1 MKIEMTDEVKK
12 RLLPFVEKGKV
23 LLLDLDNGLGPYS
36 AEGNW
41 ALVTSFRFIA
51 IDADAPKSD
60 YGITLDSDI
69 GPIYFKDFAK
79 DYVQKDMKLEVNPKT
94 QLIVFK
100 NARELIDS
108 SVSIVDWDKVSASS
122 SVSGEC

>member
-1 MKIEMTDEVKK
+1 M
-12 RLLPFVEKGKV
+12 
-23 LLLDLDNGLGPYS
+23 
-36 AEGNW
+36 
-41 ALVTSFRFIA
+41 
-51 IDADAPKSD
+51 
-60 YGITLDSDI
+60 DSDI

-108 SVSIVDWDKVSASS
+108 SVSIVDWDKVSANS

>member
-1 MKIEMTDEVKK
+1 ME
-12 RLLPFVEKGKV
+12 
-23 LLLDLDNGLGPYS
+23 
-36 AEGNW
+36 
-41 ALVTSFRFIA
+41 
-51 IDADAPKSD
+51 
-60 YGITLDSDI
+60 SDI

-108 SVSIVDWDKVSASS
+108 SVNIIDWDKVAVKSTN
-122 SVSGEC
+122 SGEC